1 VLRYVWHDLVRNP
14 RRTVASLVGVTLGVG
29 LFSAVLF
36 FIDGSA
42 ASMTKRAVAPLAL
55 DLQRV
60 ATAPLGGGLRFQE
73 RLSAP
78 SQLQAGQNARIV
90 LTLKNEGS
98 TPANE
103 VVIVDEPP
111 APLTYVHRS
120 MTMNGRPLRDV
131 GGDSP
136 LAQGLARTGLNVGTL
151 APRATVRITY
161 LVRAA
166 GPVGKVDALP
176 LQGKVSSRENVLPAP
191 SNAPP
196 QLTLRELM
204 ARMAHIPGVAAV
216 DGLAF
221 VDLPVGSLRGR
232 GAAVNDTVRLFAF
245 DRRYAQHYP
254 SIRLVNGS
262 FQTGSAVL
270 SAEASRQL
278 GAAPG
283 GSVQLTVPGLRRPL
297 TLPVG
302 GVTDLSRAKPL
313 FYSRKTNKLEEF
325 LYVPNAVV
333 VSPATFERT
342 VIPAFRAA
350 SARQGS
356 IIKSLPLLEAD
367 VSVDRS
373 RLHSD
378 PGTALAQTK
387 AIAAS
392 VRRIAPNQD
401 YLIDNISNTLE
412 VARDDAAVGK
422 RMFLFLGLPGA
433 LLAAF
438 LAAYTA
444 SILAGTQRREQ
455 ANLRIRGAHR
465 GHLLR
470 MLAYRTVAF
479 ATVGAVLGA
488 AIGLLSVMVI
498 LGRDTLFEAAAGDL
512 AVSGLAAVGF
522 GFLTTAL
529 ALYVPA
535 RRSLSREI
543 SQERTEMALL
553 PDPAWRRLRLDFA
566 LLAVAAVA
574 EAVAFGAGAF
584 DTTGGSVFAGRSVS
598 LPSYL
603 LLAPV
608 VAWFGGI
615 LLSVRS
621 FQAATARIPIP
632 SPPRF
637 GTVIRGT
644 LGRSLRR
651 RSWAL
656 ATGTV
661 AVGLV
666 IAFGTGLALFTATYD
681 AAKARDARFT
691 VGSDL
696 RVTPSVLSPRPHP
709 PAFASKLLVPG
720 VSAATPV
727 ISKLENSVLI
737 GRYNEDRKNLTAI
750 DPGSFKRVAALS
762 DSFFVDRS
770 AAAAMAALR
779 ADPRGV
785 LVQSQSAGDLS
796 ISTGDRVQVLLAR
809 GTKNQ
814 TLQTL
819 HVVGLFKRFPG
830 FPQGTDLVA
839 NMNFYVAAT
848 RLERADFFLARST
861 DRSHAGLQRAVT
873 ALRTGAGR
881 GDPINVDSA
890 ETALDKDQS
899 SLTALNV
906 HGLVDLN
913 SLFTLLMCAAGVAIF
928 VFGLMLQRRREYVA
942 LRAQGLHSRELQAL
956 VLGETALVAV
966 CGLAAGLLVGS
977 GLAYLM
983 VHILRPLFILD
994 PSLTFSAGGLATLA
1008 ALATGAAV
1016 ASALIASAML
1026 SRLRP
1031 TEILREA

>member
-1 VLRYVWHDLVRNP
+1 
-14 RRTVASLVGVTLGVG
+14 
-29 LFSAVLF
+29 
-36 FIDGSA
+36 
-42 ASMTKRAVAPLAL
+42 
-55 DLQRV
+55 
-60 ATAPLGGGLRFQE
+60 
-73 RLSAP
+73 
-78 SQLQAGQNARIV
+78 
-90 LTLKNEGS
+90 
-98 TPANE
+98 
-103 VVIVDEPP
+103 
-111 APLTYVHRS
+111 
-120 MTMNGRPLRDV
+120 
-131 GGDSP
+131 
-136 LAQGLARTGLNVGTL
+136 
-151 APRATVRITY
+151 
-161 LVRAA
+161 
-166 GPVGKVDALP
+166 
-176 LQGKVSSRENVLPAP
+176 
-191 SNAPP
+191 
-196 QLTLRELM
+196 
-204 ARMAHIPGVAAV
+204 
-216 DGLAF
+216 
-221 VDLPVGSLRGR
+221 
-232 GAAVNDTVRLFAF
+232 
-245 DRRYAQHYP
+245 
-254 SIRLVNGS
+254 
-262 FQTGSAVL
+262 
-270 SAEASRQL
+270 
-278 GAAPG
+278 
-283 GSVQLTVPGLRRPL
+283 
-297 TLPVG
+297 
-302 GVTDLSRAKPL
+302 
-313 FYSRKTNKLEEF
+313 
-325 LYVPNAVV
+325 
-333 VSPATFERT
+333 
-342 VIPAFRAA
+342 
-350 SARQGS
+350 
-356 IIKSLPLLEAD
+356 
-367 VSVDRS
+367 
-373 RLHSD
+373 
-378 PGTALAQTK
+378 
-387 AIAAS
+387 
-392 VRRIAPNQD
+392 
-401 YLIDNISNTLE
+401 
-412 VARDDAAVGK
+412 
-422 RMFLFLGLPGA
+422 
-433 LLAAF
+433 
-438 LAAYTA
+438 
-444 SILAGTQRREQ
+444 
-455 ANLRIRGAHR
+455 
-465 GHLLR
+465 
-470 MLAYRTVAF
+470 
-479 ATVGAVLGA
+479 
-488 AIGLLSVMVI
+488 
-498 LGRDTLFEAAAGDL
+498 
-512 AVSGLAAVGF
+512 
-522 GFLTTAL
+522 
-529 ALYVPA
+529 
-535 RRSLSREI
+535 
-543 SQERTEMALL
+543 
-553 PDPAWRRLRLDFA
+553 
-566 LLAVAAVA
+566 
-574 EAVAFGAGAF
+574 
-584 DTTGGSVFAGRSVS
+584 
-598 LPSYL
+598 
-603 LLAPV
+603 
-608 VAWFGGI
+608 
-615 LLSVRS
+615 
-621 FQAATARIPIP
+621 
-632 SPPRF
+632 
-637 GTVIRGT
+637 
-644 LGRSLRR
+644 
-651 RSWAL
+651 
-656 ATGTV
+656 
-661 AVGLV
+661 
-666 IAFGTGLALFTATYD
+666 LALFTATYD

-691 VGSDL
+691 VGSDI